1 VTRAAK
7 IIKLLVMKKI
17 SLILLAA
24 LCSTSALAQDNPA
37 FEVRQVA
44 LPLVSVGNEVS
55 AGFGLEDYRLVVSGS
70 SLVRTVVEIF
80 SPDTN
85 KADLTTNRNTSAY
98 FGDELYGKN
107 PDLKTTFTLRE
118 SDGRVLA
125 RRTFG
130 VGDQHDL
137 QRFYAGVLR
146 PGNYQLQ
153 VESKG
158 NGKNAFAV
166 RASNNVRLE
175 ASEFTVNLRGEANQD
190 QLVGFIDV
198 PNSALGKTIRL
209 GNYDAD
215 GIEEMALSLI
225 TPDGA
230 SRALTSS
237 PDGQWATDDI
247 PMTEALLGRWRVV
260 ARTVSS
266 TKQFSNSFSI
276 RVRLGDEALYT
287 ILPGFQSPTN
297 LIVKAVAVSCGSSVG
312 LPSLAIKVNGTSIKT
327 GDTISVTAGAV
338 NIEALNLPGAWIRP
352 IKAVAIQDQT
362 TEITIEYVVLQR
374 IVLTPKPIAQN
385 SELTI
390 TVSTLFPYAI
400 PARAELDLPSGIS
413 TSATVLFSEGMISSG
428 TPLVWTVP
436 VQNTNPSPE
445 TRAIARLGRECGGSQ
460 AISSVK

>member
-1 VTRAAK
+1 
-7 IIKLLVMKKI
+7 MKKI

-24 LCSTSALAQDNPA
+24 LCGTSALAQNNPA

-55 AGFGLEDYRLVVSGS
+55 AGFGLEDYRLVVSGT

-80 SPDTN
+80 SPETN
-85 KADLTTNRNTSAY
+85 KADLTTNRNTAAY
-98 FGDELYGKN
+98 FGDELYGKD

-118 SDGRVLA
+118 SSGRVLA

-130 VGDQHDL
+130 VGEQHDL

-146 PGNYQLQ
+146 PGNYKFQ

-198 PNSALGKTIRL
+198 PNSALGKSIRL

-215 GIEEMALSLI
+215 GLEEMALSLI

-230 SRALTSS
+230 SRPLTSS
-237 PDGQWATDDI
+237 LDGQWASDDI

-260 ARTVSS
+260 ARTVAS

-297 LIVKAVAVSCGSSVG
+297 LIVKAVAVSCGSRTD
-312 LPSLAIKVNGTSIKT
+312 LPSLEMKVNGTSIKT
-327 GDTISVTAGAV
+327 GDSVAVTAGAV
-338 NIEALNLPGAWIRP
+338 NIQALSLPGAWIRP

-362 TEITIEYVVLQR
+362 TEITVEYVVLQR
-374 IVLTPKPIAQN
+374 IILSPKPIDRN

-390 TVSTLFPYAI
+390 TVSTLFPYGI
-400 PARAELDLPSGIS
+400 PARAELDLPSTIS
-413 TSATVLFSEGMISSG
+413 TSATELFSEGIISSG
-428 TPLVWTVP
+428 NPLVWTVP
-436 VQNTNPSPE
+436 IENTNPNPE
-445 TRAIARLGRECGGSQ
+445 ARAIARLGRECGGSQ

>member
-1 VTRAAK
+1 
-7 IIKLLVMKKI
+7 MKKL

-24 LCSTSALAQDNPA
+24 LCGTSALAQNNPA

-55 AGFGLEDYRLVVSGS
+55 AGFGLEDYRLVVSGT

-80 SPDTN
+80 SPETN
-85 KADLTTNRNTSAY
+85 KADLTTNRNTAAY
-98 FGDELYGKN
+98 FGDELYGQN

-118 SDGRVLA
+118 SSGRVLA

-130 VGDQHDL
+130 VGEQHDL

-146 PGNYQLQ
+146 PGNYKFQ

-215 GIEEMALSLI
+215 GLEEMALSLI
-225 TPDGA
+225 TPDGS
-230 SRALTSS
+230 SRPLTSS
-237 PDGQWATDDI
+237 LDGQWASDDI

-297 LIVKAVAVSCGSSVG
+297 VIVNAVAVSCGARIE
-312 LPSLAIKVNGTSIKT
+312 LPSLEMKVNGTNIKT
-327 GDTISVTAGAV
+327 GDTIGVSAGAV
-338 NIEALNLPGAWIRP
+338 NIQALSLPGAWIRP

-362 TEITIEYVVLQR
+362 TEITVEYVVLQR
-374 IVLTPKPIAQN
+374 IVLTPKPINRN
-385 SELTI
+385 SELTV

-400 PARAELDLPSGIS
+400 PTKAELDLPSTIS
-413 TSATVLFSEGMISSG
+413 TSATELFSEGIISSG
-428 TPLVWTVP
+428 NPMVWTVP
-436 VQNTNPSPE
+436 IQTTNPSSE
-445 TRAIARLGRECGGSQ
+445 ARAIARLGRDCGGSQ

>member
-1 VTRAAK
+1 
-7 IIKLLVMKKI
+7 MKKI

-24 LCSTSALAQDNPA
+24 LCGTSALAQNNPA

-55 AGFGLEDYRLVVSGS
+55 AGFGLEDYRLVVSGT

-80 SPDTN
+80 SPETN
-85 KADLTTNRNTSAY
+85 KADLTTNRNTAAY
-98 FGDELYGKN
+98 FGDEMYGKD

-118 SDGRVLA
+118 SSGRVLA

-130 VGDQHDL
+130 VGEQHDL

-146 PGNYQLQ
+146 PGNYKFQ

-215 GIEEMALSLI
+215 GLEEMALSLI

-230 SRALTSS
+230 SRPLTSS
-237 PDGQWATDDI
+237 LDGEWTSDDI

-260 ARTVSS
+260 ARTVAS

-297 LIVKAVAVSCGSSVG
+297 LIVKAVAVSCGVKTE
-312 LPSLAIKVNGTSIKT
+312 LPSLEFKVNGTSIKT
-327 GDTISVTAGAV
+327 GDSVAVSAGVV
-338 NIEALNLPGAWIRP
+338 NIEALSLPGAWIRP

-362 TEITIEYVVLQR
+362 TEITVEYVVLQR
-374 IVLTPKPIAQN
+374 IVLSPKPIDRN

-390 TVSTLFPYAI
+390 TVSTLFPYGI
-400 PARAELDLPSGIS
+400 PARAELDLPSTIS
-413 TSATVLFSEGMISSG
+413 TSATELFSEGIISSG
-428 TPLVWTVP
+428 NPLVWTVP
-436 VQNTNPSPE
+436 IENTNPNPE
-445 TRAIARLGRECGGSQ
+445 ARAIARLGRECGGSQ

>member
-1 VTRAAK
+1 
-7 IIKLLVMKKI
+7 MKKI

-24 LCSTSALAQDNPA
+24 LCGTSALAQNNPA

-55 AGFGLEDYRLVVSGS
+55 AGFGLEDYRLVVSGT

-80 SPDTN
+80 SPETN
-85 KADLTTNRNTSAY
+85 KADLTTNRNTAAY
-98 FGDELYGKN
+98 FGDEMYGKD

-118 SDGRVLA
+118 SSGRVLA

-130 VGDQHDL
+130 VGEQHDL

-146 PGNYQLQ
+146 PGNYKFQ

-215 GIEEMALSLI
+215 GLEEMALSLV

-230 SRALTSS
+230 SRPLTSS
-237 PDGQWATDDI
+237 LDGQWASDDI

-260 ARTVSS
+260 ARTVAS

-297 LIVKAVAVSCGSSVG
+297 LIVKAVAVSCGSRTD
-312 LPSLAIKVNGTSIKT
+312 LPSLEMKVNGTSIKT
-327 GDTISVTAGAV
+327 GDTIAITAGAV
-338 NIEALNLPGAWIRP
+338 NIEALSLPGAWIRP

-362 TEITIEYVVLQR
+362 TEITVEYVVLQR
-374 IVLTPKPIAQN
+374 IVLTPKPINRN

-390 TVSTLFPYAI
+390 TVSTLFPYGI
-400 PARAELDLPSGIS
+400 PARAELDLPSTIS
-413 TSATVLFSEGMISSG
+413 TSATELFSEGIISSG
-428 TPLVWTVP
+428 NPLVWTVP
-436 VQNTNPSPE
+436 IENTNPSTE
-445 TRAIARLGRECGGSQ
+445 ARAIAYLGRDCGGSH
-460 AISSVK
+460 AVSSVK

>member
-1 VTRAAK
+1 
-7 IIKLLVMKKI
+7 
-17 SLILLAA
+17 
-24 LCSTSALAQDNPA
+24 
-37 FEVRQVA
+37 
-44 LPLVSVGNEVS
+44 
-55 AGFGLEDYRLVVSGS
+55 
-70 SLVRTVVEIF
+70 VVEIF
-80 SPDTN
+80 SPETN
-85 KADLTTNRNTSAY
+85 KADLTTNRNTAAY
-98 FGDELYGKN
+98 FGDELYGQN
-107 PDLKTTFTLRE
+107 PALKTTFTLRE
-118 SDGRVLA
+118 SSGRVLA
-125 RRTFG
+125 QRTFG
-130 VGDQHDL
+130 VGEQHDL

-146 PGNYQLQ
+146 PGNYKFQ

-215 GIEEMALSLI
+215 GLEEMALSLI

-230 SRALTSS
+230 SRPLTSS
-237 PDGQWATDDI
+237 LDGQWASDDI
-247 PMTEALLGRWRVV
+247 PMTEELLGRWRVV

-297 LIVKAVAVSCGSSVG
+297 LIVKAVAVSCGSKTE
-312 LPSLAIKVNGTSIKT
+312 LPSLEMKVNGTSIKT
-327 GDTISVTAGAV
+327 GDTVAVTAGAV
-338 NIEALNLPGAWIRP
+338 NIEALSLPGAWIRP

-362 TEITIEYVVLQR
+362 TEITVEYVVLQR
-374 IVLTPKPIAQN
+374 IVLTPKPIDRN
-385 SELTI
+385 SELTV
-390 TVSTLFPYAI
+390 TVSTLFPYGI
-400 PARAELDLPSGIS
+400 PARAELDLPSTIS
-413 TSATVLFSEGMISSG
+413 TSATELFSEGIISSG
-428 TPLVWTVP
+428 NPLVWTVP
-436 VQNTNPSPE
+436 IQNTNPNPE
-445 TRAIARLGRECGGSQ
+445 ARAIARLGRECGGSH